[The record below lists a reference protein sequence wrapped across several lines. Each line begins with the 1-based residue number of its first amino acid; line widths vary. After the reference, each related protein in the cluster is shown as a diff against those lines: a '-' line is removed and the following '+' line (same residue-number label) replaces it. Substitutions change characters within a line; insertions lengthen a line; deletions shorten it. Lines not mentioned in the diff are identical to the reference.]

1 MIHHMPP
8 DQQLSDA
15 AVRSF
20 IERFALVLAAA
31 GMQRMAARAFAA
43 LLVSEDGS
51 MTAREFADLLQV
63 SPAAV
68 SGSVR
73 YLENARMVRRA
84 RRPGDRTDHWTL
96 GGESWYEAV
105 GTRTDII
112 DALAAALDEGL
123 DAVPESGQAAERMAE
138 MRDFFTFLGA
148 EMPRVIARWRASR
161 SMARNGADVGD
172 ADVDSDHSQADQ
184 ARRRGESAVGLS

>member
-1 MIHHMPP
+1 MIHHMTAMR
-8 DQQLSDA
+8 DESGSEDTKA
-15 AVRSF
+15 AARHF

-43 LLVSEDGS
+43 LIVSEAGNL
-51 MTAREFADLLQV
+51 TAREFADLLQV

-84 RRPGDRTDHWTL
+84 RRPGERTDHWTL
-96 GGESWYEAV
+96 GGESWYETV

-123 DAVPESGQAAERMAE
+123 AALPAGSDAAERMAE
-138 MRDFFTFLGA
+138 MRDFFTFLGE
-148 EMPRVIARWRASR
+148 EMPRVIARWRDSR
-161 SMARNGADVGD
+161 G
-172 ADVDSDHSQADQ
+172 
-184 ARRRGESAVGLS
+184 

>member
-1 MIHHMPP
+1 MMRHMAVVDDP
-8 DQQLSDA
+8 QLSEA

-51 MTAREFADLLQV
+51 LTAREFAELLQV

-84 RRPGDRTDHWTL
+84 RRPGERTDHWTL

-112 DALAAALDEGL
+112 DALAAALDDGL
-123 DAVPESGQAAERMAE
+123 AAVPEASHAAERMAE
-138 MRDFFTFLGA
+138 MRDFFAFLGA

-161 SMARNGADVGD
+161 TMAD
-172 ADVDSDHSQADQ
+172 APS
-184 ARRRGESAVGLS
+184 G

>member
-1 MIHHMPP
+1 MMRHMAVVDDPR
-8 DQQLSDA
+8 LSDA

-43 LLVSEDGS
+43 LLISEDGS
-51 MTAREFADLLQV
+51 LTAREFAELLQV

-73 YLENARMVRRA
+73 YLENARMARRA
-84 RRPGDRTDHWTL
+84 RRPGERTDHWTL

-105 GTRTDII
+105 GTRTDVI
-112 DALAAALDEGL
+112 DALAAALDDGL
-123 DAVPESGQAAERMAE
+123 AAVPEASQAAERMAE
-138 MRDFFTFLGA
+138 MRDFFAFLGA
-148 EMPRVIARWRASR
+148 EMPRVIARWRTSR
-161 SMARNGADVGD
+161 AMADPPSG
-172 ADVDSDHSQADQ
+172 
-184 ARRRGESAVGLS
+184 

>member
-1 MIHHMPP
+1 MMRHMAVVDDP
-8 DQQLSDA
+8 QLSDA

-51 MTAREFADLLQV
+51 LTAREFAELLQV

-73 YLENARMVRRA
+73 YLENARMARRA
-84 RRPGDRTDHWTL
+84 RRPGERTDHWTL

-105 GTRTDII
+105 GTRTDVI
-112 DALAAALDEGL
+112 DALAEALDDGL
-123 DAVPESGQAAERMAE
+123 AAVPEASQAAERMAE
-138 MRDFFTFLGA
+138 MRDFFAFLGA
-148 EMPRVIARWRASR
+148 EMPRVIARWRTSR
-161 SMARNGADVGD
+161 AMADPPSG
-172 ADVDSDHSQADQ
+172 
-184 ARRRGESAVGLS
+184 

>member
-1 MIHHMPP
+1 MIRSFRICMMRHMVV
-8 DQQLSDA
+8 DEDEQLSNP

-43 LLVSEDGS
+43 LLVAEDGS
-51 MTAREFADLLQV
+51 LTAREFAELLQV

-73 YLENARMVRRA
+73 YLEGARMARRA
-84 RRPGDRTDHWTL
+84 RRPGERTDHWTL
-96 GGESWYEAV
+96 GGESWYETV

-123 DAVPESGQAAERMAE
+123 AAVPEASQAAERMSE
-138 MRDFFTFLGA
+138 MRDFFMFLA
-148 EMPRVIARWRASR
+148 EEMPRVIVRWRAHR
-161 SMARNGADVGD
+161 S
-172 ADVDSDHSQADQ
+172 
-184 ARRRGESAVGLS
+184 ESGQ

>member
-1 MIHHMPP
+1 MMRHMAVAD
-8 DQQLSDA
+8 DQQLA
-15 AVRSF
+15 EPAVRSF

-51 MTAREFADLLQV
+51 LTAQEFAELLQV

-84 RRPGDRTDHWTL
+84 RRPGSARITGRWVA
-96 GGESWYEAV
+96 SP
-105 GTRTDII
+105 GTR
-112 DALAAALDEGL
+112 
-123 DAVPESGQAAERMAE
+123 P
-138 MRDFFTFLGA
+138 
-148 EMPRVIARWRASR
+148 
-161 SMARNGADVGD
+161 
-172 ADVDSDHSQADQ
+172 
-184 ARRRGESAVGLS
+184 SAPAQTSSTG

>member
-1 MIHHMPP
+1 MMRHMAVVDDP
-8 DQQLSDA
+8 QLSDA

-51 MTAREFADLLQV
+51 LTAREFAELLQV

-73 YLENARMVRRA
+73 YLENARMARRA
-84 RRPGDRTDHWTL
+84 RRPGERTDHWTL

-112 DALAAALDEGL
+112 DALAAALDDGL
-123 DAVPESGQAAERMAE
+123 AAVPEASQAAERMAE
-138 MRDFFTFLGA
+138 MRDFFAFLGA

-161 SMARNGADVGD
+161 AMADPPSG
-172 ADVDSDHSQADQ
+172 
-184 ARRRGESAVGLS
+184 